1 MSSNPSPA
9 LSWLDKSALFTTGAG
24 AAGKVLLWGLGVA
37 LVGAQPEWATAIL
50 WVFAGLSF
58 VAFDLVLGSI
68 VVDARRYGLRWT
80 GLLAVAGAAVMSAL
94 IALEVAG
101 VVTWP
106 ALHAAP
112 AVTLLLYA
120 LHLMW
125 PYPATVAAPAP
136 ATVAEPQASAPAAAA
151 PATATAAVQV
161 TIANGAAGARTV
173 PEFIAARAAELQL
186 PPPQLAPLLETSPDT
201 VRRALEKVAAR
212 ASDEPALLSA

>member
-1 MSSNPSPA
+1 MTNPPAPA
-9 LSWLDKSALFTTGAG
+9 LSWLDKLALFTTGAG
-24 AAGKVLLWGLGVA
+24 AAGKVLLWGLGVGLA
-37 LVGAQPEWATAIL
+37 GARPDWATAIL
-50 WVFAGLSF
+50 WIFAGLSF

-68 VVDARRYGLRWT
+68 VVDARRHGLRWT
-80 GLLAVAGAAVMSAL
+80 GLLAVAGAAALSAL

-101 VVTWP
+101 VVDWP

-125 PYPATVAAPAP
+125 PYPATVADPAP
-136 ATVAEPQASAPAAAA
+136 ATVEAPQTTAA

-161 TIANGAAGARTV
+161 NVTTAAPAARTV

-212 ASDEPALLSA
+212 ATGDEVLQLG

>member
-1 MSSNPSPA
+1 MSNPSPA
-9 LSWLDKSALFTTGAG
+9 LSWLDKLALFTTGAG
-24 AAGKVLLWGLGVA
+24 AAGKVLLWGLGVS
-37 LVGAQPEWATAIL
+37 LTGARPEWATAIL
-50 WVFAGLSF
+50 WLFAGLSF

-68 VVDARRYGLRWT
+68 VVDARRHGLRLT
-80 GLLAVAGAAVMSAL
+80 GLLAVAGAALVSAL

-101 VVTWP
+101 VVDWP

-125 PYPATVAAPAP
+125 PYPAMVAAPAQ
-136 ATVAEPQASAPAAAA
+136 ATVAEPQPTAA

-161 TIANGAAGARTV
+161 NVTTGATGARTV
-173 PEFIAARAAELQL
+173 PEFIAHRAAELQL
-186 PPPQLAPLLETSPDT
+186 PPPQLASLLETSPDT

-212 ASDEPALLSA
+212 SADEAAVIG

>member
-1 MSSNPSPA
+1 MNTPSPA
-9 LSWLDKSALFTTGAG
+9 LTWLDKSALITMGAG
-24 AAGKVLLWGLGVA
+24 AAGKILLWGLGVA
-37 LVGAQPEWATAIL
+37 LTGTRPDWATTIL

-80 GLLAVAGAAVMSAL
+80 GLLAVAGAAVTSAL

-101 VVTWP
+101 VVSWP

-112 AVTLLLYA
+112 AATLLLYA

-136 ATVAEPQASAPAAAA
+136 ATVAEPQTSAGATAA

-161 TIANGAAGARTV
+161 NVTTGAMGARTV

-186 PPPQLAPLLETSPDT
+186 APPQLAPLLETSPDT

-212 ASDEPALLSA
+212 TTDEPALIAG

>member
-1 MSSNPSPA
+1 MKLNKPSPAPA
-9 LSWLDKSALFTTGAG
+9 LSWLDKLALLTTGAG
-24 AAGKVLLWGLGVA
+24 AAGKVLLLGLGIA
-37 LVGAQPEWATAIL
+37 LNGARPDWATVIL

-68 VVDARRYGLRWT
+68 VVDARRYGLRGT
-80 GLLAVAGAAVMSAL
+80 GLLAVAGAALMSAL

-101 VVTWP
+101 VVAWP

-125 PYPATVAAPAP
+125 PYPATVAATAT
-136 ATVAEPQASAPAAAA
+136 ATVEAPQTSAS
-151 PATATAAVQV
+151 ATAAVQV
-161 TIANGAAGARTV
+161 NVTTGAAGARTV

-201 VRRALEKVAAR
+201 VRRALDKVAAR
-212 ASDEPALLSA
+212 ASDEPALISG